1 MICEFVKGGSRE
13 GDFVG
18 GQGDGILGWGRSV

>member
-13 GDFVG
+13 GDFAR
-18 GQGDGILGWGRSV
+18 GQGDGILEWGRRV